1 MLKRHLLRTKKR
13 LTIVLVGVIV
23 LIVALFP
30 QVVLKIPE
38 VQWHLFWPM
47 VLLGLVLEPH
57 DRLRRY
63 VVVAL
68 GQVSDEDVVMSISHH
83 DRVRLGAGT
92 RWLAGL
98 YGLRVEKG
106 GGVLQLRQA
115 ANRLE

>member
-30 QVVLKIPE
+30 QVMLKIPE
-38 VQWHLFWPM
+38 VQWHLFWLM

-68 GQVSDEDVVMSISHH
+68 GQASEEATVLSLTDPGCVG
-83 DRVRLGAGT
+83 LGAIS

-98 YGLRVEKG
+98 YGLRVSEG
-106 GGVLQLRQA
+106 GRVLELR
-115 ANRLE
+115 RVPIG